1 MLLVPTPEAPPLPL
15 VAVPGPLS
23 GERWFRLALFAAWA
37 LTTGWLAAGHVMW
50 RDEVR
55 AFTIALSGDSVW
67 AMLRNLQGEGH
78 PALWYLLLRG
88 AHALFGVREVLPGL
102 AFAIAAGAAAL
113 FAFRAP
119 FRPLVLALTLF
130 GAFFLD
136 EYAVLARN
144 YGISML
150 LMFVFAALYGRWKG
164 RGVGLGVVLALL
176 ANTNVPSVLIAGAL
190 GLFWGVELLA
200 EEGWRWTSAW
210 RRYAANMALAL
221 VGVLACFIAVYPPSQ
236 DAAVSPMAGQLS
248 PATLAKAAVNFTLMF
263 KALLPDLWWDWPVSP
278 LLLAA
283 MVVGSPLGLIRRPAA
298 LLAAVAVMLAM
309 PLFFQIVYPGVY
321 RHQALYVCLLV
332 TLYWLVAS
340 GHGGRWPTARAGL
353 RPQAQAA
360 LARFGQIA
368 FVALLAAQALL
379 SVSVVDIRAQGVAYS
394 RSRDLAALLERERL
408 GQAVVMA
415 DADVVLEPLP
425 YYAANPVWQTRPH
438 RFGHVVAFTKANAYD
453 LHLGQILADARAVR
467 ARTGR
472 PVVIVTQLRLDPAAP
487 PQTWSEG
494 YLGKLSTTPG
504 EVRAFLAATRPL
516 ARFAPA
522 QTDESYDVY
531 LLR

>member
-1 MLLVPTPEAPPLPL
+1 MLLVPPPEAPPVPL
-15 VAVPGPLS
+15 VAAAGPVA
-23 GERWFRLALFAAWA
+23 GERWLRVALFLAWTATAA
-37 LTTGWLAAGHVMW
+37 WLAAGHVMW

-55 AFTIALSGDSVW
+55 AFTIALAGDSVW
-67 AMLRNLQGEGH
+67 DMLRGLHGEGH

-88 AHALFGVREVLPGL
+88 SHGVFGVREVLPGL
-102 AFAIAAGAAAL
+102 AFAIAAAAAAL
-113 FAFRAP
+113 FALRAP

-130 GAFFLD
+130 GAFFLE

-150 LMFVFAALYGRWKG
+150 LMFAFAALHGRWRG
-164 RGVGLGVVLALL
+164 RGVGLGVLLALL

-190 GLFWGVELLA
+190 GLFWGIELLG
-200 EEGWRWTSAW
+200 EEGWRWTPAW
-210 RRYAANMALAL
+210 RRYAANMAVAL
-221 VGVLACFIAVYPPSQ
+221 VGVAACFAAVYPPAQ
-236 DAAVSPMAGQLS
+236 DAAVSPLAGRLGVGTVLLA
-248 PATLAKAAVNFTLMF
+248 ATNVTTMF
-263 KALLPDLWWDWPVSP
+263 SALLPDRWWDWPVSP

-283 MVVGSPLGLIRRPAA
+283 MVVGGPLGLLRRPAA
-298 LLAAVAVMLAM
+298 LAAAVAVMLAM

-340 GHGGRWPTARAGL
+340 GHGGRWPADRPGL
-353 RPQAQAA
+353 RPAVQAV
-360 LARFGQIA
+360 LVRFGQGA
-368 FVALLAAQALL
+368 FVALLAVQALL

-394 RSRDLAALLERERL
+394 RSRDLAALLRRARL
-408 GQAVVMA
+408 GHAVVMA
-415 DADVVLEPLP
+415 DADVVLEALP
-425 YYAANPVWQTRPH
+425 YYAPNPVWQTRPH
-438 RFGHVVAFTKANAYD
+438 RFGHVVGFTKANAYD
-453 LHLGQILADARAVR
+453 LHLGRILADARAVR

-472 PVVIVTQLRLDPAAP
+472 PVVIVTQLRLDPGAP
-487 PQTWSEG
+487 PQTWSQG
-494 YLGKLSTTPG
+494 YLGKLSTTPA

>member
-1 MLLVPTPEAPPLPL
+1 MLLVSPPETPLPL
-15 VAVPGPLS
+15 VAASDPVR

-37 LTTGWLAAGHVMW
+37 LTAGWLAAGHVMW

-55 AFTIALSGDSVW
+55 ALTIALAGDDVR
-67 AMLRNLQGEGH
+67 AMLRGLQGEGH

-102 AFAIAAGAAAL
+102 AFAIAAAAAAL
-113 FAFRAP
+113 FALAAP
-119 FRPLVLALTLF
+119 FRPLVLGLTLF

-144 YGISML
+144 YGVSML
-150 LMFVFAALYGRWKG
+150 LMFAFAALYGRWRT

-190 GLFWGVELLA
+190 ALFWGIELLG
-200 EEGWRWTSAW
+200 EEGWRWTPAW
-210 RRYAANMALAL
+210 RRYAANMALL
-221 VGVLACFIAVYPPSQ
+221 LLGVVACFVAVYPPAQ
-236 DAAVSPMAGQLS
+236 DAAVSPMAGRLS
-248 PATLAKAAVNFTLMF
+248 VGTVLLAAGNITAMF
-263 KALLPDLWWDWPVSP
+263 SALLPERWWEWPASP

-283 MVVGSPLGLIRRPAA
+283 MVIGSPLGLIRRPAA
-298 LLAAVAVMLAM
+298 VVAAVAVMVAM

-340 GHGGRWPTARAGL
+340 RHGGRWPAGRSGL
-353 RPQAQAA
+353 RPAVQAA
-360 LARFGQIA
+360 LVRFGQVA
-368 FVALLAAQALL
+368 FVALLAVQAIM
-379 SVSVVDIRAQGVAYS
+379 SISVVGVRAAGVPYS
-394 RSRDLAALLERERL
+394 RSRDLAALLQRERL
-408 GQAVVMA
+408 GHAVVMA

-425 YYAANPVWQTRPH
+425 HYAANPVWQTRPH
-438 RFGHVVAFTKANAYD
+438 RFGRVVAFTKANAYN

-467 ARTGR
+467 ASTGR
-472 PVVIVTQLRLDPAAP
+472 PVVIVTQLRLDPTAP
-487 PQTWSEG
+487 AQTWSQG
-494 YLGKLSTTPG
+494 YVGELSTTPA